1 MTAEQAMEA
10 IQQLASFNF
19 ERRSDRD
26 AARRYIEQLEAMGEL
41 PAEVSVAIA
50 AAQRQIETRGGQTNL
65 DVGDPSLWDHIS
77 FADAL
82 AAMRYMDQDQANR
95 YVAALLVATQSGD
108 PFATDAVLVEL
119 AQAPNVP
126 DDVRLK
132 IEGAVEVFVAGE
144 NQEATGPDTTGPNTT
159 GQTQTGADLDSGAP
173 LAFDPDALAGLLA
186 GAGAGERYYGVPTST
201 GEGMP
206 FEAIVG
212 DDTVAPQY
220 PSGWSLQ
227 PQRFGLNNEESIAR
241 AQILMEDMG
250 LLRPGEYLP
259 GVWDIRTAGRNDT
272 QGWRAVLAFAN
283 VTGMTWE
290 DSFSRLYDAGTDA
303 AARGLQMEL
312 ERLSRTPYFED
323 PEKLRDR
330 TRRFLRS
337 MGRTESQITDEE
349 LDQIMSMAARG
360 TQESMMGA
368 LTEQVERQGMVGPQG
383 DVALG
388 ALQGGDL
395 PAAPMSEAPLDPIAH
410 FDSALRNVMGREIAS
425 REAQD
430 EAAGGAQRM
439 ARTAG
444 MIGSARG

>member
-10 IQQLASFNF
+10 IQRLASFNF
-19 ERRSDRD
+19 EIRRDRD
-26 AARRYIEQLEAMGEL
+26 AAREYIEQLEAMGEL
-41 PAEVSVAIA
+41 PAEVSIAIA

-65 DVGDPSLWDHIS
+65 DMGDPSLWDHIS

-82 AAMRYMDQDQANR
+82 AAMQYMDREQANR
-95 YVAALLVATQSGD
+95 YVAALLVATESGD
-108 PFATDAVLVEL
+108 PLATDAILAEL
-119 AQAPNVP
+119 SQAPNVP

-132 IEGAVEVFVAGE
+132 IEGAVEVFVVDE
-144 NQEATGPDTTGPNTT
+144 TQEAVEA
-159 GQTQTGADLDSGAP
+159 GASDPGTGAP
-173 LAFDPDALAGLLA
+173 LDMFDPDELRQLLGGAAGQTH
-186 GAGAGERYYGVPTST
+186 YGVPSVT
-201 GEGMP
+201 GEGVP

-212 DDTVAPQY
+212 DETVAPQY
-220 PSGWSLQ
+220 PTGWSMQ

-283 VTGMTWE
+283 MTGISWE

-360 TQESMMGA
+360 SQQSMMGA
-368 LTEQVERQGMVGPQG
+368 LTEQYERQATIGLQG

-388 ALQGGDL
+388 ALQGGGL
-395 PAAPMSEAPLDPIAH
+395 PAAPMSDAPLDPIAH
-410 FDSALRNVMGREIAS
+410 FDNALRNVMGREIQS

-430 EAAGGAQRM
+430 EASGAAQRM

>member
-1 MTAEQAMEA
+1 MTAEEAMEA
-10 IQQLASFNF
+10 IQRLASFNF
-19 ERRSDRD
+19 RIRRER
-26 AARRYIEQLEAMGEL
+26 AAAKEYIEQLEAMGEL
-41 PAEVSVAIA
+41 PAEVSIAIVAA
-50 AAQRQIETRGGQTNL
+50 ERQLLTRGGQVNF
-65 DVGDPSLWDHIS
+65 DMGEPSLWDHIS

-82 AAMRYMDQDQANR
+82 AAMQYMDQEQANR

-108 PFATDAVLVEL
+108 PFSTDAVLAEL

-126 DDVRLK
+126 DDMRLK
-132 IEGAVEVFVAGE
+132 IEGAVEVFVTNEAQAATRGE
-144 NQEATGPDTTGPNTT
+144 MGPT
-159 GQTQTGADLDSGAP
+159 TGADGGMPGTGDP
-173 LAFDPDALAGLLA
+173 LEMFDPEVLASFIGGG
-186 GAGAGERYYGVPTST
+186 GAVQTHYGVPSET
-201 GEGMP
+201 GEGVP

-212 DDTVAPQY
+212 DGTVAPQY
-220 PSGWSLQ
+220 PTGWSLQ

-283 VTGMTWE
+283 MTGQTWE
-290 DSFSRLYDAGTDA
+290 ESFSRLYDAGTDA

-360 TQESMMGA
+360 SQQSMMGA
-368 LTEQVERQGMVGPQG
+368 LTEQYERQATIGPQG

-388 ALQGGDL
+388 ALQGGGL
-395 PAAPMSEAPLDPIAH
+395 PAAPMSDAPLDPIAH
-410 FDSALRNVMGREIAS
+410 FDSALRNVMGREIES
-425 REAQD
+425 REAQE

-444 MIGSARG
+444 MIGSARE